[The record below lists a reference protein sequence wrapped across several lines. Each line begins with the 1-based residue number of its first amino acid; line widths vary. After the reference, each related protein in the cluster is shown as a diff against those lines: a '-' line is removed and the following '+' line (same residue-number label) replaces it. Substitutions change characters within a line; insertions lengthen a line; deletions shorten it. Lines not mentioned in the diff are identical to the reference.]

1 MMSQEDLAYLIHVS
15 RQMITNWERGIV
27 IPSIEY
33 LIDLS
38 NLFGVTIDS
47 LIKDD
52 DCQSIEKNSIEM
64 NQLSH
69 FLVKAKKETYANKSG
84 KIDSYRKASHDY
96 FYQDDT
102 YQYLDSFVGSSKFA
116 GEEVVYEKDRAV
128 WSMNYYGKVID
139 DHFNGDFLKDALK
152 HVPASQPL
160 RGPESYSKGDYHYCH
175 SVEGDM
181 ECFHGKETI
190 FYQNIKVYECYFHGG
205 ILE

>member
-1 MMSQEDLAYLIHVS
+1 MMSQEDLAYHIHVS
-15 RQMITNWERGIV
+15 RQMITKWERGIV

-102 YQYLDSFVGSSKFA
+102 YQYLVSFVGSSKFA

-160 RGPESYSKGDYHYCH
+160 RGPESYSKGGL
-175 SVEGDM
+175 S
-181 ECFHGKETI
+181 
-190 FYQNIKVYECYFHGG
+190 
-205 ILE
+205 LLS